1 MYTNATMPD
10 SDWLQNEAGLI
21 SDWQPQ
27 YLEIKLKDY
36 YRITCNNV
44 REVFYMRPTNAQI
57 EQFIKT
63 GEYSHT
69 DRTGRN
75 RRIASPVTSAEE
87 RAYLFKMA
95 QAKQLTYDIS
105 RGRAAI
111 VGDGNVI
118 CADSADCLKQ
128 LGLYQRTEFTI

>member
-1 MYTNATMPD
+1 MYENATIPTA
-10 SDWLQNEAGLI
+10 DWLRNEAGLI

-57 EQFIKT
+57 EQFVQT

-69 DRTGRN
+69 DRTGRI
-75 RRIASPVTSAEE
+75 RRVASPVTGAEE
-87 RAYLFKMA
+87 RAYLFKLA
-95 QAKQLTYDIS
+95 QAKQLIYDIS

-111 VGDGNVI
+111 VGDGNTI
-118 CADSADCLKQ
+118 CDDSAGCLKQ
-128 LGLYQRTEFTI
+128 LGLYQRTEFAV